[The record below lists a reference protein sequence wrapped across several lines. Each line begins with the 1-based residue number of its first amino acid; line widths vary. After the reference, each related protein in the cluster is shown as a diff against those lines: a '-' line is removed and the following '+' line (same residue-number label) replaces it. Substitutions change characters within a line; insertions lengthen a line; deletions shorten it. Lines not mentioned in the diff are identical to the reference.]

1 MESEGY
7 HFVELFEKIKIK
19 QNSLKESIVTQEEE
33 KKVLSE
39 QIKQITEQ
47 LQLKY
52 RAAKCCDEVVKDA
65 ETKYVQFSNIYTK
78 SQKLL
83 ANLENDIDAVPNV
96 SSGVI
101 LNELNS
107 SSCMNNPSQHFKR
120 SRTTNDGSN
129 TLNTVTDDTDSTTQ
143 ASLTNGNDSAIH
155 TVDQNQYE
163 VVCILGKVLPIST
176 ILLY

>member
-1 MESEGY
+1 MESQGY
-7 HFVELFEKIKIK
+7 QFVELIEKLKVK
-19 QNSLKESIVTQEEE
+19 QNSLKESIVIQEEE
-33 KKVLSE
+33 KSVLSE
-39 QIKQITEQ
+39 QIQHITEQ

-52 RAAKCCDEVVKDA
+52 RAAKRCDKVVKDA
-65 ETKYVQFSNIYTK
+65 EAEYVQFTNIYTK

-83 ANLENDIDAVPNV
+83 ANLENDIDSVPNV
-96 SSGVI
+96 SIGVI
-101 LNELNS
+101 VNELNS
-107 SSCMNNPSQHFKR
+107 SSSMNNPSQHFKR
-120 SRTTNDGSN
+120 SRTTNDASN

-143 ASLTNGNDSAIH
+143 ASLTNGNDSAIR